1 LKSLMIDLAP
11 LREVPDFRLL
21 YAGHAITLLCIG
33 VMVVACN
40 SQIYAISGSSFQVGL
55 INVTVAVAAFFF
67 LIVGGF
73 LADRYDRK
81 ALLFWARA
89 AFVPVNILLLL
100 NTLSDDPKLWPIHVA
115 ASLSG
120 ATGGLSSPAFIAAIP
135 ALVGRQRLAA
145 TGALNAAAT
154 QFGTIV
160 GPLMAAAMIARWG
173 LAACY
178 LFCAIGVAFTPLM
191 ILFMKPLRPEG
202 RGSQTP
208 GIAGLKEA
216 ARFVGS
222 NKLVGGLLLIDL
234 AAVIFS
240 MPFAVFPELGA
251 GTLGGG
257 AETVGLLHSAFAAGA
272 LVAALT
278 SGWMGKF
285 KQTGGVLIGVT
296 LAWGALVAAFGLAGD
311 IAWAMIFLVGA
322 GFAYTVAE
330 ILRGALLQS
339 NIPDAMMGRVSSLWM
354 MQASL
359 SPALGNAQ
367 VGFSARMFSPMAAL
381 VGGGLLSI
389 LGTLLVAGLF
399 RAVGKASLV
408 AEKTAT

>member
-1 LKSLMIDLAP
+1 MKSLMIDLAP
-11 LREVPDFRLL
+11 LREVPDFRYL

-55 INVTVAVAAFFF
+55 INVTIAVAAFVF
-67 LIVGGF
+67 LILGGF
-73 LADRYDRK
+73 LADRYDRR

-100 NTLSDDPKLWPIHVA
+100 NTLSDEPRLWPIHLA

-154 QFGTIV
+154 QFGTII

-178 LFCAIGVAFTPLM
+178 LFCAIGVSLTPLL

-202 RGSQTP
+202 RESQTP
-208 GIAGLKEA
+208 GLAGLKEA
-216 ARFVGS
+216 ARFIRGNPV
-222 NKLVGGLLLIDL
+222 VGGVLLIDL

-251 GTLGGG
+251 GELGGG

-272 LVAALT
+272 LAAALT

-285 KQTGGVLIGVT
+285 KHTGMVLIGAT
-296 LAWGALVAAFGLAGD
+296 LAWGVLVAGFGLAGN
-311 IAWAMIFLVGA
+311 IPLAMVFLLGA
-322 GFAYTVAE
+322 GFAFTVAE
-330 ILRGALLQS
+330 ILRGAWLQS
-339 NIPDAMMGRVSSLWM
+339 IIPDAMMGRVSSLWM

-367 VGFSARMFSPMAAL
+367 VGFSARLFSPMAAL
-381 VGGGLLSI
+381 VGGGLLSV
-389 LGTLLVAGLF
+389 LGTLAVAGWF
-399 RAVGKASLV
+399 RALSKASLTKPQ
-408 AEKTAT
+408 E